1 MKARR
6 PIVGVIG
13 SAEKGWENEA
23 SQLGAWLA
31 KIGVHLLTGGG
42 DGVMASVS
50 RAFYETSGR
59 KGLVIGV
66 LPASSDDRLCSPK
79 KGYPNPWVELPI
91 VTHLPLTGSLGT
103 DQFSRN
109 HIIVLSSDAVVAL
122 PGGPGTQSEL
132 VLAQRYHRPVIAFFE
147 NEQDFQDLPDEIPVA
162 KTLSGIRNFLKHHQ
176 VIEHR

>member
-6 PIVGVIG
+6 LIVEVIG
-13 SAEKGWENEA
+13 SSEKAWENEA

-66 LPASSDDRLCSPK
+66 LPASSDDPLCPPK

-91 VTHLPLTGSLGT
+91 GTHLPLSGSLGT
-103 DQFSRN
+103 DPFSRN
-109 HIIVLSSDAVVAL
+109 HIIVLSADALVAF
-122 PGGPGTQSEL
+122 PSGPGTRSEV
-132 VLAQRYHRPVIAFFE
+132 VLAQRYHRPIIAFFE

-162 KTLSGIRNFLKHHQ
+162 NT
-176 VIEHR
+176 IE